1 MYGHHGKIL
10 KVDLSN
16 SETQV
21 FEYDTHFARMFMGG
35 NGFAA
40 KLVKDYVPAEVKPFD
55 PENVSVIATGPFT
68 NTPLWGNSRGHIGS
82 VSPLTGYFFDSNFGG
97 DFAAALKRTGF
108 DAVIV
113 TGASDKPVYLKIT
126 PKGAQIKSAAK
137 VWGTLTEEC
146 NDILA
151 KEEGNGSVGLSIGP
165 AGENLVRFACIIDG
179 GKRSG
184 AAGRGGLGAVWG
196 SKKLKAIVA
205 CGDIETP
212 VADKDGL
219 MSFRKKQT
227 PILRQNTKVLTEMG
241 TPFLVNMLNGRGTLC
256 THNASVET
264 FDEANGI
271 SGQTLL
277 EKYIVKR
284 SACYRCPV
292 ACGKDVKVPSGRY
305 AGKVVRMP
313 EFENIYAM
321 GSMMDIADIEAVIN
335 ANATCDM
342 YGMDAISMGV
352 TAAFAAECFEK
363 GLLTEKD
370 YRTAFAF
377 GQSANLEDIFKRT
390 ALRQDIGDLLAEG
403 SAKIAEKLGGDAHK
417 YVYGV
422 KGLEIAGHSARG
434 VRPLSLGY
442 ATSTRGGS
450 HHDTRPQYPVP
461 DEDHGFE
468 GAADYNIRSQNFTA
482 LGDSL
487 VMCRFLHEKGLGS
500 QINDVTAEAVN
511 CITGWDTDKDE
522 LNQIGERI
530 YNTERVINNSR
541 GVSRKVD
548 CPPWRTL
555 NEPIPEGPAKGRYC
569 PQEQFDKLLDEYYQK
584 RGWSKDGIVTDEK
597 ITELGIDR

>member
-10 KVDLSN
+10 KIHLSD
-16 SETQV
+16 SKTEV
-21 FEYDTHFARMFMGG
+21 FEYDRDFARLYMGG

-40 KLVKDYVPAEVKPFD
+40 KLVKDNVPASVGPFD
-55 PENVSVIATGPFT
+55 PENVSVVATGPFT

-108 DAVIV
+108 DAVMV
-113 TGASDKPVYLKIT
+113 KGKSDEPVYIKIT
-126 PKGAQIKSAAK
+126 PQGCEVKKASH
-137 VWGTLTEEC
+137 VWGKLTEQC

-151 KEEGNGSVGLSIGP
+151 KQEGPGAVALSIGP

-179 GKRSG
+179 GRRSG

-196 SKKLKAIVA
+196 SKNLKAIVA
-205 CGDIETP
+205 SGDIETQI
-212 VADKDGL
+212 ADKDKL
-219 MSFRKKQT
+219 SEFRKKQT
-227 PILRQNTKVLTEMG
+227 PILRENTKVLTEMG
-241 TPFLVNMLNGRGTLC
+241 TPFLVNMINSRGTLC
-256 THNASVET
+256 THNANVET
-264 FDEANGI
+264 FEAANNI

-284 SACYRCPV
+284 SACHKCPV

-305 AGKVVRMP
+305 ANKVVRMP

-321 GSMMDIADIEAVIN
+321 GSMMDIGDIEAVIN

-363 GLLTEKD
+363 GSLKKD
-370 YRTAFAF
+370 DYGEIIGF
-377 GQSANLEDIFKRT
+377 GQNATLEEIFRKT
-390 ALRQDIGDLLAEG
+390 ALREGIGDLLAEG
-403 SAKIAEKLGGDAHK
+403 SARIADKLGKDTYK

-434 VRPLSLGY
+434 IRPLSLGY

-468 GAADYNIRSQNFTA
+468 GVVDYNIRSQNFTA

-511 CITGWDTDKDE
+511 YITGWDTGKEE
-522 LNQIGERI
+522 LNQVGERI
-530 YNTERVINNSR
+530 YNTERVINNQR

-569 PQEQFDKLLDEYYQK
+569 PQQQFDKLLDEYYKK
-584 RGWSKDGIVTDEK
+584 RGWSNDGIVTKEK
-597 ITELGIDR
+597 LLELRID